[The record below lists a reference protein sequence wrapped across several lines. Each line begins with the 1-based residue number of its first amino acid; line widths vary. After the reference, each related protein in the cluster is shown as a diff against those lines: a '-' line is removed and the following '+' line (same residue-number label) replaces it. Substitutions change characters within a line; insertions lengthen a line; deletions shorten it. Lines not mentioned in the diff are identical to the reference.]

1 METIEKAETFVTSL
15 LKDKLSVRYCYHNLE
30 HTLRVVKASDE
41 IASAEGLSGDEQLAM
56 QLAAWFHD
64 TGYITGAENHEK
76 QSVAYFKEFAEQEPE
91 ISPEVAA
98 LVENLIL
105 ATEYSK
111 KPKNKL
117 ENIIRDA
124 DTAHFAAEEF
134 LMISDNL
141 RKEWENEGKTFK
153 DLDWLEG
160 NVSLLTEKHQYYSDY
175 AKKNWQKQKDSNIE
189 MLRTKVDDLKKH
201 EEATEN
207 AEDKEALKKKLKRV
221 RGVETMFKTT
231 SESHT
236 QLSQIADSKA
246 NILLS
251 VNAIII
257 SISLS
262 TLIPK
267 LYTEKNQHLMI
278 PTFILL
284 TFSVVVIIFAILS
297 TRPKISSGSF
307 TREGIQKRE
316 VNLLFFGNFHQMPYE
331 EYEWAMN
338 ELMKDPDYLYNSMVK
353 DLYYLGLVLKRKYTL
368 LRVTYNI
375 FMVGIVVS
383 SVAFVL
389 AFLMNR

>member
-1 METIEKAETFVTSL
+1 MDIFEKAEIFVTDL

-30 HTLRVVKASDE
+30 HTLRVVAACKEILESDD
-41 IASAEGLSGDEQLAM
+41 LPDDDRTAM
-56 QLAAWFHD
+56 LLAAWFHD
-64 TGYITGAENHEK
+64 TGYISGPDDHEK
-76 QSVAYFKEFAEQEPE
+76 RSVGYFREFANAEEIAPE
-91 ISPEVAA
+91 IASTAEK
-98 LVENLIL
+98 LIM
-105 ATEYSK
+105 ATEYSR
-111 KPKNKL
+111 KPENKL
-117 ENIIRDA
+117 EYIIRDA
-124 DTAHFAAEEF
+124 DTAHFAADEF

-141 RKEWENEGKTFK
+141 RKEWENEGKVFK
-153 DLDWLEG
+153 DIDWLEG
-160 NVSLLTEKHQYYSDY
+160 NVAMLSGRHKYYSEY
-175 AKKNWQKQKDSNIE
+175 ARKNWQAKKDDNIAI
-189 MLRTKVDDLKKH
+189 LQGRIADIKAH
-201 EEATEN
+201 EKATE
-207 AEDKEALKKKLKRV
+207 AAIDKEKKAKRKRV

-231 SESHT
+231 AENHT

-267 LYTEKNQHLMI
+267 LYTEKNQHLII

-284 TFSVVVIIFAILS
+284 MFSVIVIIFAILS
-297 TRPKISSGSF
+297 TRPKINSGSF
-307 TREGIQKRE
+307 TREGIQRRE

-338 ELMKDPDYLYNSMVK
+338 ELMKDPEYLYNSMVK

-368 LRVTYNI
+368 LRITYNI

-383 SVAFVL
+383 SLAFVI
-389 AFLMNR
+389 AFLANR